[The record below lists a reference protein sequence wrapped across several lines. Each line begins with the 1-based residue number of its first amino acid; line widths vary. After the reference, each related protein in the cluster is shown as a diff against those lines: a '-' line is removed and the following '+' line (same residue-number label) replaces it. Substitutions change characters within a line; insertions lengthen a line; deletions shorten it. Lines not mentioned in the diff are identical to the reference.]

1 MECIPR
7 NPTRLLAQL
16 HKHPYKRGKRKEKV
30 NTTTCLLLSLCV
42 HFSFTCRNLV
52 CSLIFFFFCFQTESP
67 FFFVFASLLPTSVKL
82 RTRLAWSTYLQ
93 RNAKKK
99 KKKNNSNS
107 NKGACRSS
115 ALIIPSTLSSSCVP
129 FSPFLRKSPIQSF
142 FFLFPRSYC
151 CFILLLFTSGL
162 LLSAVRT
169 SHRFLLVFEHLN
181 PIHNHT

>member
-52 CSLIFFFFCFQTESP
+52 CSLIFFFFCFQTESS

-99 KKKNNSNS
+99 KRTTVT
-107 NKGACRSS
+107 AIR
-115 ALIIPSTLSSSCVP
+115 APAVLLLLLSRLLFLRLASLFLP
-129 FSPFLRKSPIQSF
+129 FSENLQSNRF
-142 FFLFPRSYC
+142 FFISSF
-151 CFILLLFTSGL
+151 LLLFY
-162 LLSAVRT
+162 SAAVYIRT
-169 SHRFLLVFEHLN
+169 AAFRSSYFTPLFSRF
-181 PIHNHT
+181 

>member
-52 CSLIFFFFCFQTESP
+52 CSLIFFFFVFKLKVLFFCFCLPSAYIRQVADSS
-67 FFFVFASLLPTSVKL
+67 SLVDLP
-82 RTRLAWSTYLQ
+82 STK
-93 RNAKKK
+93 REK

-142 FFLFPRSYC
+142 FFISSF
-151 CFILLLFTSGL
+151 LLLFY
-162 LLSAVRT
+162 SAAVYIRT
-169 SHRFLLVFEHLN
+169 AAFRSSYFTPLFSRF
-181 PIHNHT
+181 

>member
-67 FFFVFASLLPTSVKL
+67 FFFCFCLPSAYIRQVADSSSLVDLP
-82 RTRLAWSTYLQ
+82 STK
-93 RNAKKK
+93 REK

-142 FFLFPRSYC
+142 FFYFLVLIVVLFCCCLHPDC
-151 CFILLLFTSGL
+151 CFPQFVLHTAFFS
-162 LLSAVRT
+162 
-169 SHRFLLVFEHLN
+169 FLN
-181 PIHNHT
+181 I

>member
-16 HKHPYKRGKRKEKV
+16 HKHPCKRGKRKEKV

-52 CSLIFFFFCFQTESP
+52 CSPIFFFFCFQTESS

-93 RNAKKK
+93 RNAK

-142 FFLFPRSYC
+142 FFYFLVLIVVLFCCCLHPDC
-151 CFILLLFTSGL
+151 CFPQFVLHTAFFS
-162 LLSAVRT
+162 
-169 SHRFLLVFEHLN
+169 FLN
-181 PIHNHT
+181 I